1 LITTDKKIKMQ
12 IQRTFSGASWETKVG
27 YCRAIKIGN
36 QIYIS
41 GTAPIGTD
49 GKVFAP
55 NDGYAQA
62 KHCLQ
67 IIQKA
72 LQDLDADI
80 NNVVRTRMFV
90 TDINRWQEFGQ
101 AHHEFFAEH
110 PPASSMIEIKSLVD
124 PDMLIEIE
132 AEAIIQNV

>member
-1 LITTDKKIKMQ
+1 MQ

-41 GTAPIGTD
+41 GTAPIDTD
-49 GKVFAP
+49 
-55 NDGYAQA
+55 
-62 KHCLQ
+62 
-67 IIQKA
+67 
-72 LQDLDADI
+72 
-80 NNVVRTRMFV
+80 
-90 TDINRWQEFGQ
+90 
-101 AHHEFFAEH
+101 EH